1 MLDLEQFKNILV
13 WDQFYWRTLDI
24 TRPLLETHNDNMYI
38 IVVIDHYSKRVKVH
52 VVEHDV
58 KIVVKFLEDKLFA
71 SFEYL
76 GYILINNGG
85 EWAVEFDL
93 LCNNYE
99 ITHQYTA
106 PQWPKCN
113 NMVKRLVKTLKH
125 GLIMIFATIEHA

>member
-1 MLDLEQFKNILV
+1 MLLNMMSKLLLNS
-13 WDQFYWRTLDI
+13 WRT
-24 TRPLLETHNDNMYI
+24 R
-38 IVVIDHYSKRVKVH
+38 
-52 VVEHDV
+52 
-58 KIVVKFLEDKLFA
+58 LFA

-106 PQWPKCN
+106 P
-113 NMVKRLVKTLKH
+113 
-125 GLIMIFATIEHA
+125 

>member
-1 MLDLEQFKNILV
+1 MLLNMMSKLLLNS
-13 WDQFYWRTLDI
+13 WRT
-24 TRPLLETHNDNMYI
+24 R
-38 IVVIDHYSKRVKVH
+38 
-52 VVEHDV
+52 
-58 KIVVKFLEDKLFA
+58 LFA

-93 LCNNYE
+93 LCNSYE

-113 NMVKRLVKTLKH
+113 GKEISEDFKTWTNND
-125 GLIMIFATIEHA
+125 ICYY